1 MINRENSGNVSNQI
15 SFLLMYDEQQILD
28 QLKEGDEDIF
38 LFLFHKYYKD
48 LVLFAGTI
56 LSDRRDICED
66 IVQNVFLDLWSRRC
80 SISIKTSL
88 KSFLLQSVRNGCLDE
103 LRHAKIVRTHADY
116 VAFLGNDMDSLTEQ
130 YILHSDL
137 EFRLK
142 EGLSA
147 MPEEYRQAFE
157 LNRIHGLKY
166 REIAATLQVSERTIE
181 ERIGKALKFLR
192 HYLRDFFLW
201 ILFLLYL

>member
-1 MINRENSGNVSNQI
+1 
-15 SFLLMYDEQQILD
+15 MYDEAQILD
-28 QLKEGDEDIF
+28 QLKEGNEDVF
-38 LFLFHKYYKD
+38 LFVFRRYYKD

-56 LSDRRDICED
+56 LSNRRDICED
-66 IVQNVFLDLWSRRC
+66 IVQDVFLDLWNRRS

-88 KSFLLQSVRNGCLDE
+88 KGFLLQSVRNGCLDE
-103 LRHAKIVRTHADY
+103 LRHGKVVRAHVDY
-116 VAFLGNDMDSLTEQ
+116 VSFLGNDTDSLTEQ
-130 YILHSDL
+130 YILYSDL
-137 EFRLK
+137 ESRLK

-157 LNRIHGLKY
+157 LNRIYGLKY
-166 REIAATLQVSERTIE
+166 KEISASLHVSERTIE

-201 ILFLLYL
+201 ISFLLYL